1 MNNRDKT
8 VFLKMLGYCK
18 RIAYAH
24 RYFHEDKALFFAE
37 EEGDIYRDA
46 VAMDILQIGELA
58 NTLSDETLQRYSDI
72 PWRDIVGMR
81 NICAHHYGSIERDTV
96 WDTSTRDVPALAERV
111 QQILEEDAQD

>member
-1 MNNRDKT
+1 MKSSDQDPA
-8 VFLKMLGYCK
+8 VFLLQM
-18 RIAYAH
+18 
-24 RYFHEDKALFFAE
+24 DKACKKIMEKTNGTMNDFLVDEDSIIIVTKMFEVLGEAS
-37 EEGDIYRDA
+37 
-46 VAMDILQIGELA
+46 VKLQNMGFVV
-58 NTLSDETLQRYSDI
+58 QYPDI